1 MEETTTMNTDK
12 SLRHFRLCLCA
23 LVLALAGCNDHEL
36 PDAPSPST
44 EPAGLRFA
52 VTTMG
57 ATTRVSYDGV
67 GSMFEDN
74 DTIGCVIT
82 IDGQYAANSAW
93 HYCASTGMLIFDY
106 YWGNITTFDEWN
118 NQKIAWGHIYHNDE
132 NNEIL
137 FHTNPSPNGDTDGF
151 LKLKKTSSTYN
162 FYFYYPYVANDVL
175 YEGVVQAIDNCIE
188 STNPFYRILQQ
199 PNCGNNSGR
208 NFVKDDWGNSDAF
221 ISPGTN
227 ANNKSKI
234 ITYSQRYILTGEV
247 KQQYDVSSD
256 RITSYTWTAYPC
268 FVNHTQT
275 SKAQIN
281 NSDFLWVS
289 REGITSASSQRVNL
303 VFEKKTATIEIDSDI
318 ALTDVYLQS
327 QGELRRGKQI
337 NLQTGEL
344 TDYAY
349 STEYNASMQQKNIYF
364 TNTEELLPYDNSNGN
379 KTNYR
384 LVLPAQ
390 DAFPCTL
397 HFTLDNVAREIDLST
412 NISQLEEGTLYIIHI
427 NRAGETTFE
436 IVDWKYG
443 DFELVDPDNDFE

>member
-12 SLRHFRLCLCA
+12 SLHRFRLCLCA

-36 PDAPSPST
+36 PDVPSPST

-52 VTTMG
+52 VTPMG

-74 DTIGCVIT
+74 DNVGCIIT
-82 IDGQYAANSAW
+82 VNGQYAANSKW
-93 HYCASTGMLIFDY
+93 HYCASTGMLIFDGI
-106 YWGNITTFDEWN
+106 WVNNNNTFSFANHDN
-118 NQKIAWGHIYHNDE
+118 NDLLARASTSYEAG
-132 NNEIL
+132 
-137 FHTNPSPNGDTDGF
+137 TDGF
-151 LKLKKTSSTYN
+151 LTLKQNGTYN
-162 FYFYYPYVANDVL
+162 FYFYYPY
-175 YEGVVQAIDNCIE
+175 
-188 STNPFYRILQQ
+188 
-199 PNCGNNSGR
+199 
-208 NFVKDDWGNSDAF
+208 
-221 ISPGTN
+221 
-227 ANNKSKI
+227 
-234 ITYSQRYILTGEV
+234 LTGEMIRADV
-247 KQQYDVSSD
+247 TTVLNAYKADNSLVFYQELQLPNIATNSNLSFKNQYGNNIQLD
-256 RITSYTWTAYPC
+256 TSNIIEFIIASYPTGEVRESAGAADWQNPASYAWTAYPC

-289 REGITSASSQRVNL
+289 REGITSTSSQRVNL
-303 VFEKKTATIEIDSDI
+303 VFEKKTAIIEIDSDI

-344 TDYAY
+344 TEYAY
-349 STEYNASMQQKNIYF
+349 SPEYNASVQQKNIYF

-397 HFTLDNVAREIDLST
+397 HFTLDNVARKIDLST
-412 NISQLEEGTLYIIHI
+412 NISQLKEGTLCIIHI

-436 IVDWKYG
+436 IVDWEYG
-443 DFELVDPDNDFE
+443 DFELINPDNDFE

>member
-1 MEETTTMNTDK
+1 MNTDK
-12 SLRHFRLCLCA
+12 SLRRFRLCLCA
-23 LVLALAGCNDHEL
+23 LVLGLAACTEQEL
-36 PDAPSPST
+36 PDVPSPSA
-44 EPAGLRFA
+44 ESAGLRFA
-52 VTTMG
+52 VTPMG

-106 YWGNITTFDEWN
+106 YWGNVTIQHEYWSET
-118 NQKIAWGHIYHNDE
+118 KWGHISY
-132 NNEIL
+132 NNETDNKLISRRS
-137 FHTNPSPNGDTDGF
+137 TDIESGTDGF
-151 LKLKKTSSTYN
+151 ITLKQSGMYN
-162 FYFYYPYVANDVL
+162 FYFYYPYIASNLLVNDVKTTFNNYNQENEL
-175 YEGVVQAIDNCIE
+175 TFFRELTY
-188 STNPFYRILQQ
+188 
-199 PNCGNNSGR
+199 PN
-208 NFVKDDWGNSDAF
+208 A
-221 ISPGTN
+221 
-227 ANNKSKI
+227 ANNEDL
-234 ITYSQRYILTGEV
+234 TYTDNNNTSQTLTENTFNNYISIFYLTGDA
-247 KQQYDVSSD
+247 YDGTTSSAQFK
-256 RITSYTWTAYPC
+256 YTWTAYPC
-268 FVNHTQT
+268 FVNHTQA
-275 SKAQIN
+275 SKAQMN
-281 NSDFLWVS
+281 HSDFLWVS

>member
-12 SLRHFRLCLCA
+12 SLHRFRLCLCV
-23 LVLALAGCNDHEL
+23 LVLALAGCIGQEL
-36 PDAPSPST
+36 PDVPSPSI
-44 EPAGLRFA
+44 EPAGLRFT
-52 VTTMG
+52 VTPMG

-106 YWGNITTFDEWN
+106 YWGNVTIQHENWSET
-118 NQKIAWGHIYHNDE
+118 KWGHISY
-132 NNEIL
+132 NNETDNKLISRRS
-137 FHTNPSPNGDTDGF
+137 TDIESGTDGF
-151 LKLKKTSSTYN
+151 ITLKQSGMYN
-162 FYFYYPYVANDVL
+162 FYFYYPYIASNLLVNDVKTTFNNYNQENEL
-175 YEGVVQAIDNCIE
+175 TFFRELTY
-188 STNPFYRILQQ
+188 
-199 PNCGNNSGR
+199 PN
-208 NFVKDDWGNSDAF
+208 A
-221 ISPGTN
+221 
-227 ANNKSKI
+227 ANNEDL
-234 ITYSQRYILTGEV
+234 TYTDNNNTSQTLTENTFNNYISIFYLTGDA
-247 KQQYDVSSD
+247 YDGTTSSAQFK
-256 RITSYTWTAYPC
+256 YTWTAYPC

-436 IVDWKYG
+436 IVDWEYG

>member
-12 SLRHFRLCLCA
+12 SLRRFRLCLCA
-23 LVLALAGCNDHEL
+23 LVLTLAGCTDHEL
-36 PDAPSPST
+36 PDAPSLST

-52 VTTMG
+52 VTPMS
-57 ATTRVSYDGV
+57 AMTRVSYDGV

-74 DTIGCVIT
+74 DNVGCIIT
-82 IDGQYAANSAW
+82 VNDQYAANSKW
-93 HYCASTGMLIFDY
+93 HYYASTGMLIFDGI
-106 YWGNITTFDEWN
+106 WVNNNNTFSFVNHDNNDLLARASTGNE
-118 NQKIAWGHIYHNDE
+118 A
-132 NNEIL
+132 
-137 FHTNPSPNGDTDGF
+137 DTDGF
-151 LKLKKTSSTYN
+151 LTLKQNGTYN
-162 FYFYYPYVANDVL
+162 FYFYYPYLTGEMIRTDVTTVL
-175 YEGVVQAIDNCIE
+175 NTY
-188 STNPFYRILQQ
+188 
-199 PNCGNNSGR
+199 
-208 NFVKDDWGNSDAF
+208 
-221 ISPGTN
+221 N
-227 ANNKSKI
+227 ANNSLVFYRELQLPNIATNSNLSFKNQYGNNVSLQTSNI
-234 ITYSQRYILTGEV
+234 IDFIIASYPTGEV
-247 KQQYDVSSD
+247 RESAGAADWQNPA
-256 RITSYTWTAYPC
+256 SYAWIAYPC

>member
-1 MEETTTMNTDK
+1 MNTDK
-12 SLRHFRLCLCA
+12 SLHRFRLCLCV
-23 LVLALAGCNDHEL
+23 LVLALAGCTGQEL
-36 PDAPSPST
+36 PDVPSPSI
-44 EPAGLRFA
+44 EPAGLRFT
-52 VTTMG
+52 VTPMG

-106 YWGNITTFDEWN
+106 YWGNVTIQHEYWSET
-118 NQKIAWGHIYHNDE
+118 KWGHISY
-132 NNEIL
+132 NNETDNKLISRRS
-137 FHTNPSPNGDTDGF
+137 TDIESGTDGF
-151 LKLKKTSSTYN
+151 ITLKQSGMYN
-162 FYFYYPYVANDVL
+162 FYFYYPYIASNLLVNDVKTTFNNYNQENEL
-175 YEGVVQAIDNCIE
+175 TFFRELTY
-188 STNPFYRILQQ
+188 
-199 PNCGNNSGR
+199 PN
-208 NFVKDDWGNSDAF
+208 A
-221 ISPGTN
+221 
-227 ANNKSKI
+227 ANNEDL
-234 ITYSQRYILTGEV
+234 TYTDNNNTSQTLTENTFNNYISIFYLTGDA
-247 KQQYDVSSD
+247 YDGTTSSAQFK
-256 RITSYTWTAYPC
+256 YTWTAYPC

-344 TDYAY
+344 TDYVY

>member
-1 MEETTTMNTDK
+1 MNTDK
-12 SLRHFRLCLCA
+12 SLHRFRLCLCV
-23 LVLALAGCNDHEL
+23 LVLALAGCTGQEL
-36 PDAPSPST
+36 PDVPSPSI
-44 EPAGLRFA
+44 EPAGLRFT
-52 VTTMG
+52 VTPMG

-106 YWGNITTFDEWN
+106 YWGNVTIQHEYWSET
-118 NQKIAWGHIYHNDE
+118 KWGHISY
-132 NNEIL
+132 NNETDNKLISRRS
-137 FHTNPSPNGDTDGF
+137 TDIESGTDGF
-151 LKLKKTSSTYN
+151 ITLKQSGMYN
-162 FYFYYPYVANDVL
+162 FYFYYPYIASNLLVNDVKTTFNNYNQENEL
-175 YEGVVQAIDNCIE
+175 TFFRELTY
-188 STNPFYRILQQ
+188 
-199 PNCGNNSGR
+199 PN
-208 NFVKDDWGNSDAF
+208 A
-221 ISPGTN
+221 
-227 ANNKSKI
+227 ANNEDL
-234 ITYSQRYILTGEV
+234 TYTDNNNTSQTLTENTFNNYISIFYLTGDA
-247 KQQYDVSSD
+247 YDGTTSSAQFK
-256 RITSYTWTAYPC
+256 YTWTAYPC

-436 IVDWKYG
+436 IVDWEYG

>member
-12 SLRHFRLCLCA
+12 SLHRFRLCLCV
-23 LVLALAGCNDHEL
+23 LVLALAGCTGQEL
-36 PDAPSPST
+36 PDVPSPSI
-44 EPAGLRFA
+44 EPAGLRFT
-52 VTTMG
+52 VTPMG

-106 YWGNITTFDEWN
+106 YWGNVTIQHEYWSET
-118 NQKIAWGHIYHNDE
+118 KWGHISY
-132 NNEIL
+132 NNETDNKLISRRS
-137 FHTNPSPNGDTDGF
+137 TDIESGTDGF
-151 LKLKKTSSTYN
+151 ITLKQSGMYN
-162 FYFYYPYVANDVL
+162 FYFYYPYIASNLLVNDVKTTFNNYNQENEL
-175 YEGVVQAIDNCIE
+175 TFFRELTY
-188 STNPFYRILQQ
+188 
-199 PNCGNNSGR
+199 PN
-208 NFVKDDWGNSDAF
+208 A
-221 ISPGTN
+221 
-227 ANNKSKI
+227 ANNEDL
-234 ITYSQRYILTGEV
+234 TYTDNNNTSQTLTENTFNNYISIFYLTGDA
-247 KQQYDVSSD
+247 YDGTTSSAQFK
-256 RITSYTWTAYPC
+256 YTWTAYPC

-379 KTNYR
+379 KTNYC

-390 DAFPCTL
+390 DAFPCML

-412 NISQLEEGTLYIIHI
+412 NISQLEEGTLCIIHI

-436 IVDWKYG
+436 IVDWEYG

>member
-12 SLRHFRLCLCA
+12 SLHRFRLCLCV
-23 LVLALAGCNDHEL
+23 LVLALAGCTGQEL
-36 PDAPSPST
+36 PDVPSPSI
-44 EPAGLRFA
+44 EPAGLRFT
-52 VTTMG
+52 VTPMG

-106 YWGNITTFDEWN
+106 YWGNVTIQHEYWSET
-118 NQKIAWGHIYHNDE
+118 KWGHISY
-132 NNEIL
+132 NNETDNKLISRRS
-137 FHTNPSPNGDTDGF
+137 TDIESGTDGF
-151 LKLKKTSSTYN
+151 ITLKQSGMYN
-162 FYFYYPYVANDVL
+162 FYFYYPYIASNLLVNDVKTTFNNYNQENEL
-175 YEGVVQAIDNCIE
+175 TFFRELTY
-188 STNPFYRILQQ
+188 
-199 PNCGNNSGR
+199 PN
-208 NFVKDDWGNSDAF
+208 A
-221 ISPGTN
+221 
-227 ANNKSKI
+227 ANNEDL
-234 ITYSQRYILTGEV
+234 TYTDNNNTSQTLTENTFNNYISIFYLTGDA
-247 KQQYDVSSD
+247 YDGTTSSAQFK
-256 RITSYTWTAYPC
+256 YTWTAYPC

-349 STEYNASMQQKNIYF
+349 STEYNASIQQKNIYF

-379 KTNYR
+379 KTNYC

-390 DAFPCTL
+390 DAFPCML

-412 NISQLEEGTLYIIHI
+412 NISQLEEGTLCIIHI

-436 IVDWKYG
+436 IVDWEYG

>member
-1 MEETTTMNTDK
+1 MNTDK
-12 SLRHFRLCLCA
+12 SLHRFRLCLCA

-36 PDAPSPST
+36 PDVPSPST

-52 VTTMG
+52 VTPMG

-74 DTIGCVIT
+74 DNVGCIIT
-82 IDGQYAANSAW
+82 VNGQYAANSKW
-93 HYCASTGMLIFDY
+93 HYCASTGMLIFDGI
-106 YWGNITTFDEWN
+106 WVNNNNTFSFANHDN
-118 NQKIAWGHIYHNDE
+118 NDLLARASTSYEAG
-132 NNEIL
+132 
-137 FHTNPSPNGDTDGF
+137 TDGF
-151 LKLKKTSSTYN
+151 LTLKQNGTYN
-162 FYFYYPYVANDVL
+162 FYFYYPY
-175 YEGVVQAIDNCIE
+175 
-188 STNPFYRILQQ
+188 
-199 PNCGNNSGR
+199 
-208 NFVKDDWGNSDAF
+208 
-221 ISPGTN
+221 
-227 ANNKSKI
+227 
-234 ITYSQRYILTGEV
+234 LTGEMIRADV
-247 KQQYDVSSD
+247 TTVLNAYKADNSLVFYQELQLPNIATNSNLSFKNQYGNNIQLD
-256 RITSYTWTAYPC
+256 TSNIIEFIIASYPTGEVRESAGAADWQNPASYAWTAYPC

-289 REGITSASSQRVNL
+289 REGITSTSSQRVNL

-344 TDYAY
+344 TEYAY
-349 STEYNASMQQKNIYF
+349 SPEYNASVQQKNIYF

-397 HFTLDNVAREIDLST
+397 HFTLDNVARKIDLST
-412 NISQLEEGTLYIIHI
+412 NISQLKEGTLCIIHI

-436 IVDWKYG
+436 IVDWEYG
-443 DFELVDPDNDFE
+443 DFELINPDNDFE